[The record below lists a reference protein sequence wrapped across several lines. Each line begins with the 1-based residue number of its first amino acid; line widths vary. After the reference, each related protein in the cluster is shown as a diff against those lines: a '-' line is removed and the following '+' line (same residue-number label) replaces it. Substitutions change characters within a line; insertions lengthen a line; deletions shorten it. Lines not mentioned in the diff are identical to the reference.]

1 MCARLGICPCTACSV
16 PAWRENCVRALFL
29 EHLLNYLTRGQKP
42 KKPEKRNYQNSQ
54 GIRDPLCTEMHR
66 FGHVRAH
73 PAIRDLA
80 KTRVF
85 GCFRDP
91 PKPPKSVKTRIWGSG
106 PNPGNDEIRGF
117 HPKLE
122 FTETRKPPCLDPIL
136 GISIPTQVPPTPRHA
151 PDLPPPPTPRP
162 LPRHHPQSPP
172 TQPDGQRYKNQV
184 IHV

>member
-29 EHLLNYLTRGQKP
+29 EHLLNYLTRGQNRE
-42 KKPEKRNYQNSQ
+42 KPEKRNYQNSQ

-91 PKPPKSVKTRIWGSG
+91 PKPVKTRIWGSG
-106 PNPGNDEIRGF
+106 PNPGIDEIRGF
-117 HPKLE
+117 HPNQE
-122 FTETRKPPCLDPIL
+122 FTETSKPPCLDPIL
-136 GISIPTQVPPTPRHA
+136 GISIPTQVPPDATPPTR
-151 PDLPPPPTPRP
+151 PPPPTN
-162 LPRHHPQSPP
+162 SPAPDTIPCPPNP
-172 TQPDGQRYKNQV
+172 TGWPALITTD
-184 IHV
+184 